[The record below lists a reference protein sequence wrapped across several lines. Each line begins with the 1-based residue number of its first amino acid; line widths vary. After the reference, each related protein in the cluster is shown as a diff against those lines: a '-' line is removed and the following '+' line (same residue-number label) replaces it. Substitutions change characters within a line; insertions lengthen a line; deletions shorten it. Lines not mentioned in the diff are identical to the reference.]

1 MIAQGQ
7 KANLGQ
13 SVNVA
18 LYINSFPLGGQQ
30 GATLNRQAEAINI
43 TNKINDEWDRNLTG
57 KKNWNIQC
65 SGIYVINDE
74 AFTTLT
80 EAFMNNQLI
89 KVIIIVGKEKWS
101 GQALITDF
109 PLNATFNKEFK
120 YNVHLLGTGPLEKQ

>member
-1 MIAQGQ
+1 MITQGQ

-30 GATLNRQAEAINI
+30 GATLNRQAEVINI
-43 TNKINDEWDRNLTG
+43 TNKINGEWDRNLTG
-57 KKNWNIQC
+57 KKDWNIQC
-65 SGIYVINDE
+65 SGLYVIDDE
-74 AFTTLT
+74 AFITLT
-80 EAFMNNQLI
+80 EAFMSNKSI
-89 KVIIIVGKEKWS
+89 KVIIMIGKEKWS

-120 YNVHLLGTGPLEKQ
+120 YNIRLLGTGPLEKQ